1 MSAPTLKHLRM
12 KDVNGVAVI
21 DFVGSGLESGL
32 MFEATLIQEI
42 GEELH
47 SLLIDHGRSR
57 ILLDF
62 THIRYL
68 SSSMLGQLARL
79 ARDVESA
86 RGQLRITGLGPV
98 LRDTFRISHLE
109 PLFEIYDDK
118 TSALKAF
125 H

>member
-1 MSAPTLKHLRM
+1 MSAPTLKHLQL

-21 DFVGSGLESGL
+21 DFVDSGL

-47 SLLIDHGRSR
+47 SLLMDHGRNR

-62 THIRYL
+62 AHVQYL

-79 ARDVESA
+79 ARD
-86 RGQLRITGLGPV
+86 
-98 LRDTFRISHLE
+98 FE

-118 TSALKAF
+118 ASALKAF
-125 H
+125 R

>member
-1 MSAPTLKHLRM
+1 MSAPTLKHLNM
-12 KDVNGVAVI
+12 TDVNGVAVV
-21 DFVGSGLESGL
+21 DFVESGL
-32 MFEATLIQEI
+32 MFEASLIQDI

-47 SLLIDHGRSR
+47 SLLIDHGRSG

-62 THIRYL
+62 SHVRYL

-79 ARDVESA
+79 ARNVESA
-86 RGQLRITGLGPV
+86 RGQLKITGLGPV

-109 PLFEIYDDK
+109 PLFEIFDDK
-118 TSALKAF
+118 SAALKAF